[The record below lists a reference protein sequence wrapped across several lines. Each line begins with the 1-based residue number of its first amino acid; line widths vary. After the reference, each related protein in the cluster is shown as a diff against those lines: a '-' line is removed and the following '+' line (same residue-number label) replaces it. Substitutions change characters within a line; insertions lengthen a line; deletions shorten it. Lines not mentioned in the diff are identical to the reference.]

1 MLRKV
6 KREAGQDG
14 ITSARKRA
22 GTIFKSGGR
31 RCRGVG
37 APVQYLKVAGGLA
50 GALMRR
56 YNFQKWQPALP
67 GRWCAGTISKSGSRC
82 RRRNLRFGA
91 TLPARF
97 PVWGDLAGAISYLGR
112 PCRRDFLKCP
122 FLPQNGTNPPH
133 IYTFIVIY
141 EIKCKINGNFSQN
154 YIIYMDYLHYFAL
167 KNVKSVPFL
176 SKI

>member
-31 RCRGVG
+31 PRRGVG
-37 APVQYLKVAGGLA
+37 APVQFPKVAA
-50 GALMRR
+50 G
-56 YNFQKWQPALP
+56 
-67 GRWCAGTISKSGSRC
+67 
-82 RRRNLRFGA
+82 
-91 TLPARF
+91 
-97 PVWGDLAGAISYLGR
+97 VAGAISGLGR

-154 YIIYMDYLHYFAL
+154 CIIYMDYLHYFAL

>member
-14 ITSARKRA
+14 ITS
-22 GTIFKSGGR
+22 T
-31 RCRGVG
+31 
-37 APVQYLKVAGGLA
+37 
-50 GALMRR
+50 
-56 YNFQKWQPALP
+56 
-67 GRWCAGTISKSGSRC
+67 RWCAGTISKSGGRPC
-82 RRRNLRFGA
+82 RRVGAPVQFPKVAAGVAGAISGLGRPCRRDFLFGA

-97 PVWGDLAGAISYLGR
+97 PIWGDLAGAISYLGR

-154 YIIYMDYLHYFAL
+154 CIIYMDYLHYFAL